1 MIRMNRILSTNNI
14 TNQKKGILH
23 MNRNL
28 SPIEYE
34 GLEYI
39 LFRLVRE
46 NEFQQGV
53 KDGMNLNIHDITKR
67 TSTGIQ
73 FVTPTGSYYIVDN
86 FRIQGIYLQDGTAIL
101 IAYRLEP
108 DSTEPLEQ
116 EFPIY
121 IDMVDFMDC
130 ESFDLDY
137 LIWKMGEHR

>member
-1 MIRMNRILSTNNI
+1 
-14 TNQKKGILH
+14 

-39 LFRLVRE
+39 LYRLVRE

-53 KDGMNLNIHDITKR
+53 KNRMDLNIHDITKR

-73 FVTPTGSYYIVDN
+73 FFTPTGQYYIVDN

-130 ESFDLDY
+130 GSFDLDY
-137 LIWKMGEHR
+137 LIWKMEEHR

>member
-1 MIRMNRILSTNNI
+1 
-14 TNQKKGILH
+14 

>member
-1 MIRMNRILSTNNI
+1 MN
-14 TNQKKGILH
+14 G
-23 MNRNL
+23 NL

-39 LFRLVRE
+39 LLRLVRE
-46 NEFQQGV
+46 NEYQQGV
-53 KDGMNLNIHDITKR
+53 KNGMDLNIHNLTKR

-73 FVTPTGSYYIVDN
+73 FVTPTGRLYIVN
-86 FRIQGIYLQDGTAIL
+86 NYGIQGIYLQDGTAIL

-108 DSTEPLEQ
+108 DSTEPAEQ

-121 IDMVDFMDC
+121 IDMVDSMDC

-137 LIWKMGEHR
+137 LIWKTEEHR

>member
-1 MIRMNRILSTNNI
+1 
-14 TNQKKGILH
+14 

-34 GLEYI
+34 GLEYL

-46 NEFQQGV
+46 SENQQGI
-53 KDGMNLNIHDITKR
+53 KPGMDLNIHHMTKH

-73 FVTPTGSYYIVDN
+73 CALPSSQYYIVGN
-86 FRIQGIYLQDGTAIL
+86 FEIQGIYLQDGTAIL

-108 DSTEPLEQ
+108 DSMELAEG
-116 EFPIY
+116 EFPVY
-121 IDMVDFMDC
+121 IDMMDFMDC

-137 LIWKMGEHR
+137 LIEKMEEHG

>member
-1 MIRMNRILSTNNI
+1 
-14 TNQKKGILH
+14 

-39 LFRLVRE
+39 LSRLVAE
-46 NEFQQGV
+46 HEHQQGI
-53 KDGMNLNIHDITKR
+53 KPENGLNIHHMTKR

-73 FVTPTGSYYIVDN
+73 YDSASSRYYIVDN
-86 FRIQGIYLQDGTAIL
+86 FGIQGIYLQDGTVIL
-101 IAYRLEP
+101 IAYKLAP
-108 DSTEPLEQ
+108 DSAEPARQ

-121 IDMVDFMDC
+121 IDMTDFMDC

-137 LIWKMGEHR
+137 LIWKLNEHG

>member
-1 MIRMNRILSTNNI
+1 
-14 TNQKKGILH
+14 

-39 LFRLVRE
+39 LYRLVRE
-46 NEFQQGV
+46 NEYQQGV
-53 KDGMNLNIHDITKR
+53 KNGMDLNIHSITKR

-73 FVTPTGSYYIVDN
+73 FVPASNRLYIVDN
-86 FRIQGIYLQDGTAIL
+86 FGIQGIYLQDGTAIL

-108 DSTEPLEQ
+108 DSTEPPEQ

-121 IDMVDFMDC
+121 IDIVDFMDC

-137 LIWKMGEHR
+137 LIWKMGGHR

>member
-1 MIRMNRILSTNNI
+1 
-14 TNQKKGILH
+14 

-39 LFRLVRE
+39 LLRLIRE
-46 NEFQQGV
+46 NEHRQGI
-53 KDGMNLNIHDITKR
+53 KAGMGMNIHHLTKR

-73 FVTPTGSYYIVDN
+73 FVPASSRLYIVDN
-86 FRIQGIYLQDGTAIL
+86 YGIQGIYLQDGTAIL

-108 DSTEPLEQ
+108 DSVEPAEQ

-121 IDMVDFMDC
+121 IDMTDFMDC

-137 LIWKMGEHR
+137 LIWKLEEHR

>member
-1 MIRMNRILSTNNI
+1 MNRS
-14 TNQKKGILH
+14 
-23 MNRNL
+23 L
-28 SPIEYE
+28 SPTEYE

-39 LFRLVRE
+39 LYRLVRE
-46 NEFQQGV
+46 NEFQQGI
-53 KDGMNLNIHDITKR
+53 KMGMDLNIHNLTKR

-73 FVTPTGSYYIVDN
+73 FVTPSGRLYIVN
-86 FRIQGIYLQDGTAIL
+86 NYGVQGIYLQDGTAIL

-108 DSTEPLEQ
+108 DSTDPAEQ

-121 IDMVDFMDC
+121 IDMVNFMDC

>member
-1 MIRMNRILSTNNI
+1 
-14 TNQKKGILH
+14 

-39 LFRLVRE
+39 LYRLIRE
-46 NEFQQGV
+46 NEHRQGIKV
-53 KDGMNLNIHDITKR
+53 GTGMNIHHITKR

-73 FVTPTGSYYIVDN
+73 FFTPSGPCYIVDN

-130 ESFDLDY
+130 ECFDLDY
-137 LIWKMGEHR
+137 LIWKMKEHR